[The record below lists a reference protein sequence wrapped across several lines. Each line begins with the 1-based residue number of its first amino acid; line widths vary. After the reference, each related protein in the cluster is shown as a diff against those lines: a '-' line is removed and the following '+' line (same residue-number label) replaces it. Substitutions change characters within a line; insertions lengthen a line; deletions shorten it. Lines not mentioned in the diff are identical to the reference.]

1 MLQVPNNRRETTMTE
16 HKSILA
22 LSRRKFLGG
31 AAALSGIAASGF
43 ATRVFAQEP
52 AKPAEIIVRAW
63 GGSWVDS
70 LKAGVSDP
78 FTAATG
84 IAVRHDLTEDNEIQ
98 PKVWAAVAQNRVPP
112 IHINWDTTTNATKS
126 ALRGVT
132 EDLSDLSNLAGTTD
146 LAKPVGLEGYP
157 IVNTY
162 GYVYVLAYRPE
173 AFPDGAPTSLQVL
186 LDPKFKGRIALYND
200 GIGFHFPAQVAG
212 GGKLEDIPANMQPA
226 WDFIRK
232 VKEQAPLLGEDPD
245 FTTWFQNGE
254 IDLAVTIST
263 NAREAKKN
271 GVNIAW
277 TVPEEGAKFDTD
289 GLWIPKGLPENE
301 LYWAKQYINFAIT
314 KEAQQVW
321 LDGLGLPGVV
331 PGLTPPADLVN
342 DPSYPTKPED
352 FEHLIRIS
360 SQVQVENE
368 STWFGEFKKIMQG

>member
-1 MLQVPNNRRETTMTE
+1 MTRRDF
-16 HKSILA
+16 
-22 LSRRKFLGG
+22 LSYPLDRRRFLRGTAATG
-31 AAALSGIAASGF
+31 AAAGLTALGLPHAL
-43 ATRVFAQEP
+43 AQEP
-52 AKPAEIIVRAW
+52 EKPGEIIVRAW
-63 GGSWVDS
+63 GGSWVES
-70 LKAGVSDP
+70 LEKGVSDP
-78 FTAATG
+78 FTEMTG

-132 EDLSDLSNLAGTTD
+132 EDLSDLPNLANVTD
-146 LAKPVGLEGYP
+146 LAKPVGLDGYP

-173 AFPDGAPTSLQVL
+173 AFPDGPPKSWKDL

-212 GGKLEDIPANMQPA
+212 GGSLDDIPGNMQPC
-226 WDFIRK
+226 WDFVEEIK
-232 VKEQAPLLGEDPD
+232 AQEPLLGEDPD

-254 IDLAVTIST
+254 IDAACTIST

-271 GVNIAW
+271 GIDIAW
-277 TVPEEGAKFDTD
+277 VVPEEGAKFDTD

-301 LYWAKQYINFAIT
+301 LYWAKQYINFALT
-314 KEAQQVW
+314 KDAQQVW

-331 PGLTPPADLVN
+331 PGLTPPEDLVD
-342 DPSYPTKPED
+342 DPSYPTKEED
-352 FEHLIRIS
+352 FADLIRIS
-360 SQVQVENE
+360 SKVQVENE
-368 STWFGEFKKIMQG
+368 SDWFAKFKAIMQG

>member
-1 MLQVPNNRRETTMTE
+1 MTDTS
-16 HKSILA
+16 SILA

-31 AAALSGIAASGF
+31 AAALGGIAMTGLT
-43 ATRVFAQEP
+43 TRAFGQEP

-98 PKVWAAVAQNRVPP
+98 PKVWAAVAQGRVPP

-132 EDLSDLSNLAGTTD
+132 EDLSDLSNLANTTD

-173 AFPDGAPTSLQVL
+173 AFPDGPPKSLQVM
-186 LDPKFKGRIALYND
+186 LDPRFKGRIALYND

-212 GGKLEDIPANMQPA
+212 GGKLEDIPGNMQPA

-271 GVNIAW
+271 GVNVAW

-314 KEAQQVW
+314 KDAQQVW

-331 PGLTPPADLVN
+331 PGLTPPADLVG
-342 DPSYPTKPED
+342 DPSYPTTEED
-352 FEHLIRIS
+352 FKHLIRIS

>member
-1 MLQVPNNRRETTMTE
+1 MTD
-16 HKSILA
+16 KSSILA

-31 AAALSGIAASGF
+31 AAALGGVAMTGF
-43 ATRVFAQEP
+43 TTKAFGQEP

-98 PKVWAAVAQNRVPP
+98 PKVWAAVAQGRVPP

-132 EDLSDLSNLAGTTD
+132 EDLSDLSNLAGTTE

-173 AFPDGAPTSLQVL
+173 AFPDGAPKSLQVL

-212 GGKLEDIPANMQPA
+212 GGKLEDIPSNMQPA
-226 WDFIRK
+226 WDFIAK

-254 IDLAVTIST
+254 IDLAITIST
-263 NAREAKKN
+263 NAREARKN
-271 GVNIAW
+271 GVNVAW

-314 KEAQQVW
+314 KDAQQVW

-331 PGLTPPADLVN
+331 PGLTPPADLVG
-342 DPSYPTKPED
+342 DASYPTTEED
-352 FEHLIRIS
+352 FKHLIRIS

>member
-1 MLQVPNNRRETTMTE
+1 MTRNDKLLFE
-16 HKSILA
+16 
-22 LSRRKFLGG
+22 LSRRRLLGG
-31 AAALSGIAASGF
+31 AAALGSATALSGLGLGRAW
-43 ATRVFAQEP
+43 AQEP
-52 AKPAEIIVRAW
+52 EKPAEIIVRAW
-63 GGSWVDS
+63 GGSWVES
-70 LKAGVSDP
+70 LKRGVSDP
-78 FTAATG
+78 FTQMTG

-132 EDLSDLSNLAGTTD
+132 EDLSDLPNLANVTD
-146 LAKPVGLEGYP
+146 LAKPIGLEGYP

-162 GYVYVLAYRPE
+162 AYVYVLAYRDE
-173 AFPDGAPTSLQVL
+173 AFPDGPPDSWHAM

-212 GGKLEDIPANMQPA
+212 GGSVEDIPENMQPA
-226 WDFIRK
+226 WDFIAK
-232 VKEQAPLLGEDPD
+232 IKEQQPLLGEDPD

-254 IDLAVTIST
+254 IDLACTIST

-271 GVNIAW
+271 GVPVSW
-277 TVPEEGAKFDTD
+277 TIPKEGAKVDTD

-301 LYWAKQYINFAIT
+301 LYWAKQYINFAIS

-331 PGLTPPADLVN
+331 PGLTPPADLVG
-342 DPSYPTKPED
+342 DPSYPTTPED
-352 FEHLIRIS
+352 YARLIRVS

-368 STWFGEFKKIMQG
+368 SEWFAKFKAIMQG